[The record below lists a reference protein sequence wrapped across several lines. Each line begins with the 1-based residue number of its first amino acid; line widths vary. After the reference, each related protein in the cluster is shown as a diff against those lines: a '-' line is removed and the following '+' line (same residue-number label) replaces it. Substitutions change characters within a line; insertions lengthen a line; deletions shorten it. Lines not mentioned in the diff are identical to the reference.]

1 MDYQKIFNDVL
12 LLEARSLERA
22 IGRNS
27 PEAINKVAALLAGMN
42 DRNGNLFF
50 SGVGKS
56 GLVARKLAS
65 TFSSLGLSS
74 HFLHPTEALHGD
86 LGRVTSSDAI
96 VFISKSGHTEEILR
110 LMPFLKLEAN
120 AIIGLLGNVDSPIAS
135 RCGIVFDC
143 SVERE
148 ACVNNQAPTASTT
161 LTFAIGDA
169 IAVVYQNATGLSR
182 EGFAVNHPGGV
193 LGKALRLK
201 VRDLMT
207 PSQDCPRVSR
217 DATLEDVILE
227 MTRFP
232 VGACAVIENDKAIGF
247 VVEADIRRTFARKL
261 KGLATPVKD
270 IMNSTPITIEADAVA
285 AEAMELME
293 NRDRPFYVIPVI
305 ENGSFVGILRTH
317 DLLQHGLFLRKKDS
331 IPSR

>member
-12 LLEARSLERA
+12 LLEANSIERA
-22 IGRNS
+22 ISRNS
-27 PEAINKVAALLAGMN
+27 QEAINKMAALLTGIN
-42 DRNGNLFF
+42 DRNGNLLF

-74 HFLHPTEALHGD
+74 YFLHPTEALHGD

-110 LMPFLKLEAN
+110 LIPFLKLETG
-120 AIIGLLGNVDSPIAS
+120 AIIGLLGNVDSPIGA

-161 LTFAIGDA
+161 LALAIGDA
-169 IAVVYQNATGLSR
+169 LAVIYQNVTGLSR
-182 EGFAVNHPGGV
+182 EGFALNHPGGV

-207 PSQDCPRVSR
+207 PAQDCPKVSL

-232 VGACAVIENDKAIGF
+232 VGACAVVENEKSIGF

-270 IMNSTPITIEADAVA
+270 IMNSSPITIGPDAFA

-293 NRDRPFYVIPVI
+293 NRDRPFYVIPVL
-305 ENGSFVGILRTH
+305 EKGRFVGILRTH
-317 DLLQHGLFLRKKDS
+317 DLLQHGLFTRN
-331 IPSR
+331 